1 MYQKERRK
9 KKVQEKIYE
18 IIMGEKFLNLIK
30 NNNNNKIKCLA
41 QYSPQKGTFQNEI
54 TSSSI
59 ETGTVVMLVSAQ
71 IVLEWPGP
79 AV

>member
-30 NNNNNKIKCLA
+30 KKNNNTNI
-41 QYSPQKGTFQNEI
+41 YI
-54 TSSSI
+54 
-59 ETGTVVMLVSAQ
+59 
-71 IVLEWPGP
+71 
-79 AV
+79 